1 MFSRQS
7 DVGLWRAPTI
17 RIMTAG
23 LPNANGD
30 GSKGGGPIDLYHWIL
45 LFILPHLCSVY
56 PLWLKFNSTM
66 LSCYR
71 RAPIHPARPLYK
83 LPLHVNSCF
92 PNARQTVQSVCCP
105 SISHMEETAPFPS
118 SSPLHLHP
126 FSLSLS
132 PLSVSGQS
140 NNV

>member
-45 LFILPHLCSVY
+45 LFILPHLCSGY
-56 PLWLKFNSTM
+56 PPWLKFNSIFKAFM
-66 LSCYR
+66 LQAR
-71 RAPIHPARPLYK
+71 THPSRP
-83 LPLHVNSCF
+83 
-92 PNARQTVQSVCCP
+92 ATV
-105 SISHMEETAPFPS
+105 
-118 SSPLHLHP
+118 
-126 FSLSLS
+126 
-132 PLSVSGQS
+132 
-140 NNV
+140 